1 VGKYAAWR
9 MYDMG
14 DISADQIRTDDSDAK
29 ATSQMIMRLI
39 RLSHFCLDHASSIKL
54 VFAVFH
60 GRSSIP
66 IIRDAS
72 RTFNLSVC
80 NPHLRL

>member
-1 VGKYAAWR
+1 MGKYAGWR

-39 RLSHFCLDHASSIKL
+39 RLSHFYLDQADVVVYKTSFCCSL
-54 VFAVFH
+54 
-60 GRSSIP
+60 
-66 IIRDAS
+66 
-72 RTFNLSVC
+72 
-80 NPHLRL
+80 LRQVQVQYPYYT